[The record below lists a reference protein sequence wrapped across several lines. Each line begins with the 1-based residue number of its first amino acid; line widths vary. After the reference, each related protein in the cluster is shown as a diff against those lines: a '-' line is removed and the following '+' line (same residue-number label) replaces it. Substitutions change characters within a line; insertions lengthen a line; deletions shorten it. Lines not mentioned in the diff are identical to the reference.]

1 MMETLFLE
9 HRQRACRYA
18 RWLVGN
24 ESDAEELVQEAFL
37 RLAKRQQTADTQAT
51 NSEGTPGT
59 DQPISNTS
67 SADIE
72 TTQAEVPDDQSEKRF
87 AGLLFT
93 TVRNLSI
100 DLLRKKGRRKDVS
113 LTSVGEPVATNHEAA
128 SLAQLNGQI
137 RRLMDELP
145 DHWAEALKLKIAGDL
160 SYEDI
165 AKVLDCTKAQVRTW
179 IFRARKQLA
188 KELTRNGWLEIQT

>member
-51 NSEGTPGT
+51 ENGESGTA
-59 DQPISNTS
+59 QPISNS
-67 SADIE
+67 PSAEAE

-100 DLLRKKGRRKDVS
+100 DLLRKKGRRKDVP

-137 RRLMDELP
+137 SRLMDELP